1 MKKILIFDTTLR
13 DGTQASGFSLGIQ
26 DKLTIAKAL
35 DDLSIDYIEGGW
47 PGSNPRDLE
56 FFNLMKNYDF
66 KHSKLVAF
74 NATYHKKFSSAQECS
89 ALQKTIESGVKVA
102 SIFGKS
108 WDLHA
113 KDLLG
118 LSEDQNNKIIKKSIE
133 FLVKNGLEVIFDAE
147 HFFDGF
153 LANESF
159 ALKTLESAMQGGA
172 TNISLCDT
180 NGGMLPNQIADIVKI
195 VKKEFPNI
203 SLGIH
208 AHNDTDLA
216 VANSLSAIENGIDL
230 VQGTIN
236 GIGERCGNTNL
247 CSILPI
253 LSLKLNYETIQKENI
268 KKLTKV
274 SKLVAHRGNY
284 IRAKN
289 LPFVGDSAFTHKGGI
304 HVSSVSKNP
313 RSYESIDPSLIGN
326 KRVIPISDLSG
337 KSNLKH
343 YVEKSNYNLS
353 DFDDLFFSKVLKEL
367 KNAEKNGLQFEGSD
381 ASFDLFFSRFTK
393 EFISP
398 FSIESFFV
406 HTSKNQLKNNAL
418 VEATVI
424 GKIKNENFHTAGKGE
439 GPVEALDDALKKAL
453 VPYFPHLKN
462 VLLTDF
468 KVRITEMQQGTGAKT
483 RVVMEH
489 NNGTRTANTVGI
501 SKNIIEASLDSLK
514 DAYEWF
520 ILYSS

>member
-1 MKKILIFDTTLR
+1 MKKILTFDTTLR

-26 DKLTIAKAL
+26 DKLTITKTL

-56 FFNLMKNYDF
+56 FFNLMKTCSLKN
-66 KHSKLVAF
+66 SKLVAF
-74 NATYHKKFSSAQECS
+74 NATYHKKFSSADKCP
-89 ALQKTIESGVKVA
+89 ALQKTIESGVNVA

-108 WDLHA
+108 WNLHA

-118 LSEDQNNKIIKKSIE
+118 LSEVQNNKIIKNSVD
-133 FLVKNGLEVIFDAE
+133 FLVRNGLEVIFDAE

-153 LANESF
+153 LDNKIF
-159 ALKTLESAMQGGA
+159 ALNTLESAISGGA
-172 TNISLCDT
+172 SNISLCDT
-180 NGGMLPNQIADIVKI
+180 NGGMLPNQISDIVKV
-195 VKKEFPNI
+195 VKKTFPNI

-216 VANSLSAIENGIDL
+216 VANSLSAIEEGVNL

-253 LSLKLNYETIQKENI
+253 LSLKLNYETIKKNNI
-268 KKLTKV
+268 RKLTKV

-313 RSYESIDPSLIGN
+313 KSYESLDPFLVGN

-343 YVEKSNYNLS
+343 YIEKSIYNLE
-353 DFDDLFFSKVLKEL
+353 DFDDLFFAKVLKEL
-367 KNAEKNGLQFEGSD
+367 KIAEKNGLQFEGSES
-381 ASFDLFFSRFTK
+381 SFDLFFARFTK
-393 EFISP
+393 NFVSP

-406 HTSKNQLKNNAL
+406 HTSKNQLKNNVL

-424 GKIKNENFHTAGKGE
+424 GKIKGECFHTAGKGE

-453 VPYFPHLKN
+453 VPFFPFLKN

-489 NNGTRTANTVGI
+489 NNGSIAVNTVGI